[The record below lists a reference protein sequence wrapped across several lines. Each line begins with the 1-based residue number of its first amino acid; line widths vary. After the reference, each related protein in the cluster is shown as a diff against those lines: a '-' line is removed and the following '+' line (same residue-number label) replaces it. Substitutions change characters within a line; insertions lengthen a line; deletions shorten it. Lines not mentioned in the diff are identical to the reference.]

1 MKFWSR
7 TMTQAAGESPCTGRH
22 NFVETLLNES
32 EVRVVGSLVEKQ
44 VTTPDYY
51 PLTLNALVNAC
62 NQISN
67 RDPVVRYGERE
78 VEEAVDTLRAKNL
91 VYIFYGA
98 ESRVP
103 KYKHMMREV
112 YGLSPAE
119 LAVMCVLM
127 LRGPQTVGE
136 VRGRTGRLHEFA
148 ELREVEETLDALA
161 RRDEPLVVR
170 LPRQTGREAA
180 RYAHLLS
187 GPPAVEESEGA
198 QPHGASRPSPPPQGH
213 ARAASP
219 SHDGERVARL
229 EAEVEDLRAEV
240 AELRRQ
246 LEEFRRQFE

>member
-1 MKFWSR
+1 
-7 TMTQAAGESPCTGRH
+7 
-22 NFVETLLNES
+22 VETLLNEV

-51 PLTLNALVNAC
+51 PLTLNALVHAC

-67 RDPVVRYGERE
+67 RDPVVQYDERQ
-78 VEEAVDTLRAKNL
+78 VAEAVDSLRLKNV

-112 YGLSPAE
+112 FELSPAE
-119 LAVMCVLM
+119 LAALCVLM

-148 ELREVEETLDALA
+148 DLREVEETLEGLA
-161 RRDEPLVVR
+161 QRDEPLVAK
-170 LPRQTGREAA
+170 LPRQAGRKEA

-187 GPPAVEESEGA
+187 GQPVVEEEAEAQPPAPA
-198 QPHGASRPSPPPQGH
+198 PR
-213 ARAASP
+213 ARAGEP
-219 SHDGERVARL
+219 ERVARL
-229 EAEVEDLRAEV
+229 EAEVERLSGELAEM
-240 AELRRQ
+240 RKQ
-246 LEEFRRQFE
+246 FEEFRKQFE

>member
-1 MKFWSR
+1 MI
-7 TMTQAAGESPCTGRH
+7 
-22 NFVETLLNES
+22 LNDV

-67 RDPVVRYGERE
+67 RDPVVKYDERT
-78 VEEAVDTLRAKNL
+78 VEDAVDSLRTKNL

-103 KYKHMMREV
+103 KYKHMTREV
-112 YGLSPAE
+112 YALSPQE

-136 VRGRTGRLHEFA
+136 IRGRTGRLYEFA
-148 ELREVEETLDALA
+148 ELREVEETLDGLA
-161 RRDEPLVVR
+161 RRDEPLVFK
-170 LPRQTGREAA
+170 LPRQSGRKDA
-180 RYAHLLS
+180 RYTHLLS
-187 GPPAVEESEGA
+187 GQPEFDESAEEQTA
-198 QPHGASRPSPPPQGH
+198 HAASRPSSST
-213 ARAASP
+213 RAAE
-219 SHDGERVARL
+219 GERIARL
-229 EAEVEDLRAEV
+229 EAEVEALRGEV

-246 LEEFRRQFE
+246 LEEFRKQFE

>member
-1 MKFWSR
+1 M
-7 TMTQAAGESPCTGRH
+7 
-22 NFVETLLNES
+22 ETLLNEV

-51 PLTLNALVNAC
+51 PLTLNALVHAC

-67 RDPVVRYGERE
+67 RDPVVQYDERQ
-78 VEEAVDTLRAKNL
+78 VAEAVDSLRLKNV

-112 YGLSPAE
+112 YQLSAPE
-119 LAVMCVLM
+119 LAALCVLM

-148 ELREVEETLDALA
+148 DLREVEETLEGLA
-161 RRDEPLVVR
+161 QRDEPLVAK
-170 LPRQTGREAA
+170 LPRQAGRKEA

-187 GPPAVEESEGA
+187 GQPVVEEEAEAQPPAPA
-198 QPHGASRPSPPPQGH
+198 PR
-213 ARAASP
+213 ARAGEP
-219 SHDGERVARL
+219 ERVARL
-229 EAEVEDLRAEV
+229 EAEVERLSGELAEM
-240 AELRRQ
+240 RKQ
-246 LEEFRRQFE
+246 FEEFRKQFE